1 MSSQI
6 FEVTDVNPTKS
17 IESST
22 SYDYSQEN
30 IIEVTTETSID
41 AQCVIEKEK
50 KSFEMMKSRL
60 LSDSKYS
67 GKYVAVHNGNIIDVD
82 SDWSSLAK
90 RVYDKFDYIPILIER
105 VTTDE
110 IKVRLGRP
118 HFEIK

>member
-1 MSSQI
+1 
-6 FEVTDVNPTKS
+6 
-17 IESST
+17 
-22 SYDYSQEN
+22 
-30 IIEVTTETSID
+30 
-41 AQCVIEKEK
+41 
-50 KSFEMMKSRL
+50 MMKSRL